1 MSRETHSDTIA
12 SVDQK
17 ESRTVAKKYNLLIVD
32 DEESL
37 RTLLEGELVET
48 EEFNVDT
55 ASDGGQAI
63 NLIQAKVYDVV
74 LLDIRMPR
82 VSGIEVLK
90 FVQEYSPTTQVIV
103 LTNYADVK
111 TAIQTIKMGAYDFL
125 AKPYDIDELF
135 NTINRAIERRQLF
148 IDNKLM
154 KNELTRKTGSFELIG
169 QSPAFL
175 KLVESATRFAES
187 DSFVL
192 IQGASGTGK
201 ELIANLIHRRSP
213 RNNRPFVAVNCASI
227 PDTLLESE
235 LFGHEKGAFTN
246 AYQTKQGLVE
256 VANGGTL
263 FLDEVG
269 DISPAIQPKL
279 LRFLETGEFRR
290 VGGTNLLTVD
300 VRVISA
306 TNKDLREEVT
316 AGRFRE
322 DLLYR
327 LNVVTLRVPL
337 LRERKDDIPVLSE
350 FFLNRKAKSKTAK
363 QLSPGALSL
372 LMAHDWPGNVRE
384 LEHVLEGAV
393 LLSKGDYIEETDL
406 AMYFHRTDT
415 QPGTGGGGI
424 SEALSAI
431 PQDAVSLEDVERH
444 HIERVLKRYNYSRT
458 RTAEALGISKKTLYL
473 KIKRYGMKVTD

>member
-1 MSRETHSDTIA
+1 MSSYTPPGELVSADHE
-12 SVDQK
+12 VDQTM
-17 ESRTVAKKYNLLIVD
+17 SKKYNLLIVD

-37 RTLLEGELVET
+37 RVLLEDELAGT
-48 EEFNVDT
+48 GDFSVDC

-63 NLIQAKVYDVV
+63 NQIQAKVYDVV

-90 FVQEYSPTTQVIV
+90 FIHEYSPTTQVII

-111 TAIQTIKMGAYDFL
+111 TAIQTTKLGAYDFL
-125 AKPYDIDELF
+125 AKPYDIDELY
-135 NTINRAIERRQLF
+135 NTIHRAIERKQLF

-154 KNELTRKTGSFELIG
+154 KSELSRKAGNFELIG

-175 KLVESATRFAES
+175 RLVESAKRFAAS

-192 IQGASGTGK
+192 IEGASGTGK
-201 ELIANLIHRRSP
+201 ELIASLIHRRSP
-213 RNNRPFVAVNCASI
+213 RSNRPFVVVNCASI
-227 PDTLLESE
+227 PDTLLETE
-235 LFGHEKGAFTN
+235 LFGHEKGAFTS
-246 AYQTKQGLVE
+246 AYSAKQGLVE

-290 VGGTNLLTVD
+290 VGATNLLTVD
-300 VRVISA
+300 LRVVSA
-306 TNKDLREEVT
+306 TNKDLRQEVK

-327 LNVVTLRVPL
+327 FNVVTLRIPL
-337 LRERKDDIPVLSE
+337 LRERMEDIPILAE
-350 FFLNRKAKSKTAK
+350 YFLVRKAKSKHVKKLSPRALK
-363 QLSPGALSL
+363 QLQSYN
-372 LMAHDWPGNVRE
+372 WPGNVRE

-393 LLSKGDYIEETDL
+393 LLCTGDYIDEADL
-406 AMYFHRTDT
+406 SMYFHRADKSA
-415 QPGTGGGGI
+415 
-424 SEALSAI
+424 SESYSNIAGAEI
-431 PQDAVSLEDVERH
+431 PDGPVSLEELEKF
-444 HIERVLKRYNYSRT
+444 HIERVLKLYNYSRT
-458 RTAEALGISKKTLYL
+458 RTADALGISKKTLYL
-473 KIKRYGMKVTD
+473 KIKRYGMQVED

>member
-1 MSRETHSDTIA
+1 MP
-12 SVDQK
+12 
-17 ESRTVAKKYNLLIVD
+17 KKYNLLIVD
-32 DEESL
+32 DEEPL
-37 RTLLEGELVET
+37 RVILEGELSDSD
-48 EEFNVDT
+48 EFTVDT
-55 ASDGGQAI
+55 AADGGQAI
-63 NLIQAKVYDVV
+63 NLIQAKVYDLI

-90 FVQEYSPTTQVIV
+90 FVQDYSPTTQVII
-103 LTNYADVK
+103 LTNYADIK

-135 NTINRAIERRQLF
+135 NTIHRALERRQLF

-154 KNELTRKTGSFELIG
+154 KNELTRRAGGAELVG

-175 KLVESATRFAES
+175 KLVENATRFAES

-213 RNNRPFVAVNCASI
+213 RSNRPFVAVNCASL
-227 PDTLLESE
+227 PDALLESE

-246 AYQTKQGLVE
+246 AYTSKQGLVE

-269 DISPAIQPKL
+269 DISTAIQPKL

-306 TNKDLREEVT
+306 TNKDLRSEVE
-316 AGRFRE
+316 AGNFRE

-327 LNVVTLRVPL
+327 LNVITLTVPP
-337 LRERKDDIPVLSE
+337 LRERPDDIPILAQ
-350 FFLNRKAKSKTAK
+350 FFLERKSGAREVKK
-363 QLSPGALSL
+363 LSPGALRRL
-372 LMAHDWPGNVRE
+372 TAYDWPGNVRE
-384 LEHVLEGAV
+384 LEHVLEGSV
-393 LLSKGDYIEETDL
+393 LLSTGETIEEHEL
-406 AMYFHRTDT
+406 MLHRSASATS
-415 QPGTGGGGI
+415 PGDDSPER
-424 SEALSAI
+424 SELGDE
-431 PQDAVSLEDVERH
+431 PLSLEEVERR
-444 HIERVLKRYNYSRT
+444 HIEEVLRKNNFSRAKS
-458 RTAEALGISKKTLYL
+458 AEELGISKKTLYL
-473 KIKRYGMKVTD
+473 KIKRYGLIS

>member
-1 MSRETHSDTIA
+1 M
-12 SVDQK
+12 
-17 ESRTVAKKYNLLIVD
+17 AKKYNLLIVD
-32 DEESL
+32 DEEPL
-37 RTLLEGELVET
+37 RVILEGELAESD
-48 EEFNVDT
+48 EFTVDT

-63 NLIQAKVYDVV
+63 NKIQASVYDVI

-90 FVQEYSPTTQVIV
+90 FVQEYSPTTQVII
-103 LTNYADVK
+103 LTNYADIK

-135 NTINRAIERRQLF
+135 NTIHRAIERRQLF

-154 KNELTRKTGSFELIG
+154 KSELWRKTGRSEIIG
-169 QSPAFL
+169 QSPPFVKML
-175 KLVESATRFAES
+175 ESATRFAES

-201 ELIANLIHRRSP
+201 ELVASLIHRRSP
-213 RNNRPFVAVNCASI
+213 RNNRPFVAVNCASL

-246 AYQTKQGLVE
+246 AYTTKQGLVE
-256 VANGGTL
+256 VATGGSL

-269 DISPAIQPKL
+269 DISPTIQPKL

-290 VGGTNLLTVD
+290 VGGTNLLSVD

-306 TNKDLREEVT
+306 TNKDLPEEVQ

-327 LNVVTLRVPL
+327 LNVITIRVPP
-337 LRERKDDIPVLSE
+337 LRERKEDIPLLAE
-350 FFLNRKAKSKTAK
+350 YFLTQKAKSKTVK
-363 QLSPGALSL
+363 KLSPRAMDL
-372 LMAHDWPGNVRE
+372 LMGYGWPGNVRE
-384 LEHVLEGAV
+384 LEHVIEGAI
-393 LLSKGDYIEETDL
+393 LLSSGDIIQDADL
-406 AMYFHRTDT
+406 SVYVHRP
-415 QPGTGGGGI
+415 QVEGSGAPA
-424 SEALSAI
+424 AL
-431 PQDAVSLEDVERH
+431 QNDAVSLEEMERR
-444 HIERVLKRYNYSRT
+444 HIEAMLKRNEFNRSK
-458 RTAEALGISKKTLYL
+458 TAEELGISKKTLYL
-473 KIKRYGMKVTD
+473 KIKRYGIES

>member
-1 MSRETHSDTIA
+1 M
-12 SVDQK
+12 
-17 ESRTVAKKYNLLIVD
+17 AKKYNLLIVD

-37 RTLLEGELVET
+37 RTLLESELAES
-48 EEFNVDT
+48 EEFTVDT

-63 NLIQAKVYDVV
+63 NQIQAKVYDVV

-90 FVQEYSPTTQVIV
+90 FVQEYSPTTQVII

-111 TAIQTIKMGAYDFL
+111 TAIQTIKLGAYDFL

-135 NTINRAIERRQLF
+135 NSIHRAIERKQLF

-154 KNELTRKTGSFELIG
+154 KSELTRRAGNFELIG
-169 QSPAFL
+169 QSPLFL

-246 AYQTKQGLVE
+246 AYATKQGLVE

-300 VRVISA
+300 VRVVTA
-306 TNKDLREEVT
+306 TNKDLRAEVS

-327 LNVVTLRVPL
+327 LNVVTLRVPP
-337 LRERKDDIPVLSE
+337 LRERMEDIPVLAE
-350 FFLNRKAKSKTAK
+350 FFLVRKAKSKNPKKLAA
-363 QLSPGALSL
+363 SALNL
-372 LMAHDWPGNVRE
+372 LMSYDWPGNVRE

-393 LLSKGDYIEETDL
+393 LLSSSEYVEEADL
-406 AMYFHRTDT
+406 SMYFHRGEKL
-415 QPGTGGGGI
+415 PGSTTVGLDALPPGG
-424 SEALSAI
+424 ELSL
-431 PQDAVSLEDVERH
+431 DELERV
-444 HIERVLKRYNYSRT
+444 HIERVLRQFNFSRT
-458 RTAEALGISKKTLYL
+458 KTADALGISKKTLYL
-473 KIKRYGMKVTD
+473 KIKRYGMKVAD

>member
-1 MSRETHSDTIA
+1 MAR
-12 SVDQK
+12 
-17 ESRTVAKKYNLLIVD
+17 KYNLLVVD
-32 DEESL
+32 DEAPL
-37 RTLLEGELVET
+37 RVLLESELSEAD
-48 EEFNVDT
+48 EFAVDL
-55 ASDGGQAI
+55 AADGGEAI
-63 NLIQAKVYDVV
+63 NLIQGNVYDVI

-90 FVQEYSPTTQVIV
+90 FVQEYSPTTQVII
-103 LTNYADVK
+103 LTNYADIK
-111 TAIQTIKMGAYDFL
+111 TAIETIKLGAYDFL
-125 AKPYDIDELF
+125 AKPYDIEEIF
-135 NTINRAIERRQLF
+135 NTIHRALERRALF

-154 KNELTRKTGSFELIG
+154 KSELSRKTGTHELIG

-175 KLVESATRFAES
+175 QVIESATRFAES
-187 DSFVL
+187 ESFVL

-227 PDTLLESE
+227 PDALLESE

-246 AYQTKQGLVE
+246 AFTTKQGLVE

-300 VRVISA
+300 VRVVSA
-306 TNKDLREEVT
+306 SNKILHDEVA

-327 LNVVTLRVPL
+327 LNVVSLHMPPLRDRP
-337 LRERKDDIPVLSE
+337 EDIPILADH
-350 FFLNRKAKSKTAK
+350 FLESKAKSKNVK
-363 QLSPGALSL
+363 RLSAGALAL
-372 LMAHDWPGNVRE
+372 LRAHTWPGNVRE
-384 LEHVLEGAV
+384 LEHVIEGAV
-393 LLSKGDYIEETDL
+393 LLSSGDVIEESDL
-406 AMYFHRTDT
+406 PLYFQRGE
-415 QPGTGGGGI
+415 QP
-424 SEALSAI
+424 SPASPL
-431 PQDAVSLEDVERH
+431 PQPSGSVTLEELERQ
-444 HIERVLKRYNYSRT
+444 HIERTLAEQHFNRA
-458 RTAEALGISKKTLYL
+458 RTAQVLGISKKTLYL
-473 KIKRYGMKVTD
+473 KIKRYGLRVEE

>member
-1 MSRETHSDTIA
+1 MS
-12 SVDQK
+12 
-17 ESRTVAKKYNLLIVD
+17 KKFNLLIVD

-37 RTLLEGELVET
+37 RSLLESELAET
-48 EEFNVDT
+48 EEFAVDT

-63 NLIQAKVYDVV
+63 NQIQAKVYDVV

-82 VSGIEVLK
+82 VSGLEVLK
-90 FVQEYSPTTQVIV
+90 FLHEYSPTTQVII

-111 TAIQTIKMGAYDFL
+111 TAIQTIKLGAYDFL

-135 NTINRAIERRQLF
+135 NTIHRAIERKQLF

-154 KNELTRKTGSFELIG
+154 KSELSRKAGNFELIG

-175 KLVESATRFAES
+175 KLVESASRFAES

-246 AYQTKQGLVE
+246 AYTTKQGLVE

-300 VRVISA
+300 VRVVSA
-306 TNKDLREEVT
+306 TNRDLREEVT

-327 LNVVTLRVPL
+327 LNVVTLRMPL
-337 LRERKDDIPVLSE
+337 LKERKEDIPVLAD
-350 FFLNRKAKSKTAK
+350 FFLIRKAKTKSVKK
-363 QLSPGALSL
+363 LSPGALDL
-372 LMAHDWPGNVRE
+372 LMGHDWPGNVRE

-393 LLSKGDYIEETDL
+393 LLSSSDYVEEPDL
-406 AMYFHRTDT
+406 SMYFHRSDRPSAPAA
-415 QPGTGGGGI
+415 PGGSSI
-424 SEALSAI
+424 SIPDSVLSL
-431 PQDAVSLEDVERH
+431 DEVEKI
-444 HIERVLKRYNYSRT
+444 HIERVLKQHNYSRT
-458 RTAEALGISKKTLYL
+458 KTATALGISKKTLYL
-473 KIKRYGMKVTD
+473 KIKQYGMKVAD

>member
-1 MSRETHSDTIA
+1 M
-12 SVDQK
+12 
-17 ESRTVAKKYNLLIVD
+17 AKKYHLLIVD
-32 DEESL
+32 DEEPL
-37 RTLLEGELVET
+37 RVLLESELAESD
-48 EEFNVDT
+48 EFSVDI
-55 ASDGGQAI
+55 AIDGGEAI
-63 NLIQAKVYDVV
+63 NKIQAKVYDVL

-90 FVQEYSPTTQVIV
+90 FVQEYSPTTQVII

-135 NTINRAIERRQLF
+135 NTIHRAIERKQLF

-154 KNELTRKTGSFELIG
+154 KSELTRKTGTSELIG
-169 QSPAFL
+169 ESPVFL
-175 KLVESATRFAES
+175 KLIESATRFAES

-201 ELIANLIHRRSP
+201 ELIASLIHRRSM

-246 AYQTKQGLVE
+246 AVATKQGLVE
-256 VANGGTL
+256 VAHGGTL

-300 VRVISA
+300 VRVVCA
-306 TNKDLREEVT
+306 TNKDLREEVK

-327 LNVVTLRVPL
+327 LNVITLRVPL
-337 LRERKDDIPVLSE
+337 LKDRKDDIPVLSE
-350 FFLNRKAKSKTAK
+350 YFLRRKSKTK
-363 QLSPGALSL
+363 QVKQIAPGALRL
-372 LMAHDWPGNVRE
+372 LIEYDWPGNIRE

-393 LLSKGDYIEETDL
+393 ILSTGDTIDESDL
-406 AMYFHRTDT
+406 AIYFHR
-415 QPGTGGGGI
+415 P
-424 SEALSAI
+424 ERAPLSGEPVAAAA
-431 PQDAVSLEDVERH
+431 PAEDQSSLEEVEKV
-444 HIERVLKRYNYSRT
+444 HIEKMLQQHNYSRT
-458 RTAEALGISKKTLYL
+458 KTADALGISKKTLYL
-473 KIKRYGMKVTD
+473 KIKRYGLKVDE

>member
-1 MSRETHSDTIA
+1 M
-12 SVDQK
+12 
-17 ESRTVAKKYNLLIVD
+17 AKKYNLLIVD

-37 RTLLEGELVET
+37 RTILET
-48 EEFNVDT
+48 ELAESEEFTVDT
-55 ASDGGQAI
+55 AADGGQAI
-63 NLIQAKVYDVV
+63 NQIQAKVYDVV

-82 VSGIEVLK
+82 VSGLEVLK
-90 FVQEYSPTTQVIV
+90 FIQEYSPTTQVII

-111 TAIQTIKMGAYDFL
+111 TAIQTIKLGAYDFL

-135 NTINRAIERRQLF
+135 NTIHRAIERKQLF

-154 KNELTRKTGSFELIG
+154 KNELTRRTGNFELVG
-169 QSPAFL
+169 QSPVFL

-201 ELIANLIHRRSP
+201 ELIANLIHRRST

-246 AYQTKQGLVE
+246 AYATKQGLVE

-290 VGGTNLLTVD
+290 VGGTNLLSVD
-300 VRVISA
+300 VRVVTA
-306 TNKDLREEVT
+306 TNKDLRAEVA

-327 LNVVTLRVPL
+327 LNVVTLRVPM
-337 LRERKDDIPVLSE
+337 LRERKEDIPILAE
-350 FFLNRKAKSKTAK
+350 FFIARKNKSKSPKT
-363 QLSPGALSL
+363 LSPGALSL
-372 LMAHDWPGNVRE
+372 LMTYDWPGNVRE

-393 LLSKGDYIEETDL
+393 LLASGDIVDEPDL
-406 AMYFHRTDT
+406 SMYFHRSDNAR
-415 QPGTGGGGI
+415 PAGSP
-424 SEALSAI
+424 SEIQMDPTCL
-431 PQDAVSLEDVERH
+431 SLEEVERI
-444 HIERVLKRYNYSRT
+444 HIERILRQFNYSRA
-458 RTAEALGISKKTLYL
+458 RTADALGISKKTLYL
-473 KIKRYGMKVTD
+473 KIKRYGMKVAE